1 MVDICGV
8 PHFYKGNLA
17 LLNRPKISIVGTR
30 RPLAYTQAKVLQLA
44 SALAK
49 KGYVIVSGATMGVD
63 ALAHKG
69 AGSSNTIAILGN
81 GLDIRYPKV
90 NEKLIASIEKEGLLL
105 SQFPEGS
112 RPTRWSFVVR
122 NKTVVALGDFLV
134 IAQADISSGSM
145 RSAEYAIEMGKK
157 IYVFPHRMGESEG
170 TQSLIKKGLAEVIW
184 SIEEFVGNDT
194 SDTFVEFLRTNP
206 TLDEALDRWGERI
219 IEAELAGIIEIRNGK
234 IFYKEGRE

>member
-1 MVDICGV
+1 MVDIYGV
-8 PHFYKGNLA
+8 PHYHKGDLS
-17 LLNRPKISIVGTR
+17 LLDRPKISIVGTR

-49 KGYVIVSGATMGVD
+49 NGYVIVSGAAMGVD

-69 AGSSNTIAILGN
+69 AGPSNTIAVLGT

-122 NKTVVALGDFLV
+122 NKTVVALGDILI
-134 IAQADISSGSM
+134 IAQADIGSGSM
-145 RSAEYAIEMGKK
+145 RSAEYAIEMGKR
-157 IYVFPHRMGESEG
+157 IYVLPHRMGESQG
-170 TQSLIKKGLAEVIW
+170 TQSLIKMGLAEVIW
-184 SIEEFVGNDT
+184 SIEEFAGNDT

-206 TLDEALDRWGERI
+206 TLDEALERWGERVV
-219 IEAELAGIIEIRNGK
+219 EAELAGMVEIRNGK
-234 IFYKEGRE
+234 IFYKEGGE